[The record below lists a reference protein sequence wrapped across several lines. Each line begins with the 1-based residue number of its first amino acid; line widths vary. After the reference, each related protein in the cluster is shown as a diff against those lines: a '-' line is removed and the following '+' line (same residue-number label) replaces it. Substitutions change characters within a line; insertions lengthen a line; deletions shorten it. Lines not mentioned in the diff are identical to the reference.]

1 MRFKARSLAVIT
13 LAIGFSCAVVFP
25 KAVFSQAPYYQGKTI
40 TIIRGGE
47 PGGSGDMQA
56 RALIPLLKK
65 YIAGNPTII
74 IENMP
79 GAAGMKAV
87 NHIYSTAKPD
97 GLSITAVGSGL
108 ASGAIL
114 GLTGARY
121 DIDKLIYLGST
132 EHGDPYVFLS
142 RKGAGFDT
150 LEKLRAASGVKIA
163 AQTVGHAVYVS
174 GRIFIYLLG
183 LKDPKIIVGFGG
195 VEMDAALA
203 SGEVDARANSAD
215 TVVRRNADA
224 LAKGELNI
232 HATLTIPKGKFHPRF
247 ANVPDADSLAKNDK
261 ERQLISLFREFMYP
275 RWPYVLRAGYAAGD
289 RQDAARS
296 DQQVVQGFGLRS
308 GIQETDGRRAVA
320 FDRGKGRG
328 IDPPTAARPGS
339 CRTVQ
344 EDSRTW
350 PPAASLSVRRQRQ
363 GYALDPLRR
372 SRTMNRAVNCADNL
386 ERGMN
391 YDR

>member
-1 MRFKARSLAVIT
+1 MWFRAEPMAVVT
-13 LAIGFSCAVVFP
+13 LTIALFCAVAAP
-25 KAVFSQAPYYQGKTI
+25 EAVFSQTPYYQGKTI
-40 TIIRGGE
+40 TIVRGGE

-56 RALIPLLKK
+56 RALIPFLKK
-65 YIAGNPTII
+65 YIPGNPTIVV
-74 IENMP
+74 ENMP

-114 GLTGARY
+114 GLPGARY

-142 RKGAGFDT
+142 RKESGFDT

-174 GRIFIYLLG
+174 GRIFTYLLG

-203 SGEVDARANSAD
+203 RGEIDARANSAD
-215 TVVRRNADA
+215 TVVRRNAEA
-224 LAKGELNI
+224 FAKGDYNI

-247 ANVPDADSLAKNDK
+247 NNVADADSLAKNDR
-261 ERQLISLFREFMYP
+261 ERQLIGLFREFMYP
-275 RWPYVLRAGYAAGD
+275 LALCLPPGTPPEIVKTLREA
-289 RQDAARS
+289 
-296 DQQVVQGFGLRS
+296 
-308 GIQETDGRRAVA
+308 
-320 FDRGKGRG
+320 
-328 IDPPTAARPGS
+328 
-339 CRTVQ
+339 
-344 EDSRTW
+344 
-350 PPAASLSVRRQRQ
+350 
-363 GYALDPLRR
+363 
-372 SRTMNRAVNCADNL
+372 MNRSFKDPGFAQEFKKLMGGEPSPLTGEEVETSIRQLPRDPEVVGLYKKMAEHGPL
-386 ERGMN
+386 PPR
-391 YDR
+391 

>member
-1 MRFKARSLAVIT
+1 MRFKAESAVVISLAFAFICT
-13 LAIGFSCAVVFP
+13 AVFP
-25 KAVFSQAPYYQGKTI
+25 GASFSQTPYYQGKTI
-40 TIIRGGE
+40 TIVRGGE

-56 RALIPLLKK
+56 RALIPFLKK
-65 YIAGNPTII
+65 FIPGNPTIVV
-74 IENMP
+74 ENMP

-114 GLTGARY
+114 GLPGARY

-142 RKGAGFDT
+142 RKDAGFDT

-174 GRIFIYLLG
+174 GRIFTYLLG

-203 SGEVDARANSAD
+203 RGEIDARANSAD
-215 TVVRRNADA
+215 TVVRRNAEA
-224 LAKGELNI
+224 LAKGQFNI
-232 HATLTIPKGKFHPRF
+232 HATLTIPKGRFHPRF
-247 ANVPDADSLAKNDK
+247 ANVADADSLAKNDK

-275 RWPYVLRAGYAAGD
+275 RWPYVLPPGTPPEI
-289 RQDAARS
+289 
-296 DQQVVQGFGLRS
+296 VKTLR
-308 GIQETDGRRAVA
+308 EA
-320 FDRGKGRG
+320 
-328 IDPPTAARPGS
+328 
-339 CRTVQ
+339 
-344 EDSRTW
+344 
-350 PPAASLSVRRQRQ
+350 
-363 GYALDPLRR
+363 
-372 SRTMNRAVNCADNL
+372 MNRSFKDPGFTQEFKKLMGGEPSPLTGEEVETSIRQLPRDPEVVGLYKKIAEHGPL
-386 ERGMN
+386 PPR
-391 YDR
+391 

>member
-1 MRFKARSLAVIT
+1 MRFKVESMGFVVLALGLSW
-13 LAIGFSCAVVFP
+13 LAPAY
-25 KAVFSQAPYYQGKTI
+25 SQTPYYQGKTI
-40 TIIRGGE
+40 TIVRGGE

-56 RALIPLLKK
+56 RALLPFLKK
-65 YIAGNPTII
+65 YIPGNPTIV

-114 GLTGARY
+114 GLPGARY

-142 RKGAGFDT
+142 RKGTGFDT
-150 LEKLRAASGVKIA
+150 LDKLRGASGVRVG

-174 GRIFIYLLG
+174 GRIFTYLLG
-183 LKDPKIIVGFGG
+183 LKDPKIVVGFGG
-195 VEMDAALA
+195 PEMDAALA
-203 SGEVDARANSAD
+203 RGEIDARANSAD

-224 LAKGELNI
+224 FNKGEFVI

-247 ANVPDADSLAKNDK
+247 ANVTDVETLAKNDK

-275 RWPYVLRAGYAAGD
+275 RWPYVLPPGTPPEIVKTLREATSKSFKD
-289 RQDAARS
+289 P
-296 DQQVVQGFGLRS
+296 GFT
-308 GIQETDGRRAVA
+308 QEFKKLMGGEPTPLTGEEVEASMRELPR
-320 FDRGKGRG
+320 
-328 IDPPTAARPGS
+328 DPETVSLYKKMAEHGPLPTR
-339 CRTVQ
+339 
-344 EDSRTW
+344 
-350 PPAASLSVRRQRQ
+350 
-363 GYALDPLRR
+363 
-372 SRTMNRAVNCADNL
+372 
-386 ERGMN
+386 
-391 YDR
+391 